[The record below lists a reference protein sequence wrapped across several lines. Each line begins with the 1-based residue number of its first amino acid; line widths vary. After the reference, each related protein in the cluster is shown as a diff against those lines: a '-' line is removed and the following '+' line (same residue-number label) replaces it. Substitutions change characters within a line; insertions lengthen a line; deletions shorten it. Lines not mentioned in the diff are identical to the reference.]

1 MSTGGW
7 QPTAGHVAGGEHGR
21 VIPIERVIRRHD
33 FFLRRRDL
41 LAMGYTDAHLRS
53 ALGRKRIFRVRQ
65 GWYSVADAPEVGI
78 RAVRVGGRL
87 TALSAL
93 ESYGLLVP
101 RATQLQVA
109 VRPTASRLRH
119 PADRLK
125 RLTALSGVTVHWTHR
140 SSSSPWRVSVADA
153 LVAVL
158 QVEGRDVAVAACSA
172 ALHSGALREW
182 ELDFVFERAPARVR
196 GWRRLA
202 SAQDESHGE
211 TFARLW
217 MGDAGIECE
226 QQFEVAGVGWL
237 DFRLRKN
244 LYVEV
249 DGGQHGDP
257 GQWETDHERDVA
269 IAALGGKTIRITYRQ
284 LLGAWP
290 AVLAAIER
298 AIADAEALAAR
309 RRVHPYRPR
318 PERKRRRSRA
328 KQPP

>member
-1 MSTGGW
+1 M
-7 QPTAGHVAGGEHGR
+7 
-21 VIPIERVIRRHD
+21 IPVERVIRRHD

-41 LAMGYTDAHLRS
+41 LAMGYTDTHLKS
-53 ALGRKRIFRVRQ
+53 ALGRKRIFRVRH
-65 GWYSVADAPEVGI
+65 GWYSVPDAPEVGI

-93 ESYGLLVP
+93 ESYGLRVP
-101 RATQLQVA
+101 RSTRLQVV

-119 PADRLK
+119 PADRRK
-125 RLTALSGVTVHWTHR
+125 RLTRVSGVAVRWTHR
-140 SSSSPWRVSVADA
+140 SSGSPWRVSVADA

-172 ALHSGALREW
+172 ALHSGALRSW
-182 ELDFVFERAPARVR
+182 ELDLVFDRAPARVR
-196 GWRRLA
+196 AWRRLV
-202 SAQDESHGE
+202 SALDEAHGE

-226 QQFEVAGVGWL
+226 QQIEVPGVGRF
-237 DFRLRKN
+237 DFRLRRM

-249 DGGQHGDP
+249 DGGQHGEP
-257 GQWETDHERDVA
+257 GQWEKDHERDVA
-269 IAALGGKTIRITYRQ
+269 IAALGGTTIRITYPQ

-298 AIADAEALAAR
+298 AIADADALAAV

-318 PERKRRRSRA
+318 AGRKRRRSRA
-328 KQPP
+328 KLPP

>member
-1 MSTGGW
+1 M
-7 QPTAGHVAGGEHGR
+7 
-21 VIPIERVIRRHD
+21 IPVERVIRRHD

-41 LAMGYTDAHLRS
+41 LAMGYTDAQLKS
-53 ALGRKRIFRVRQ
+53 ALERKRIFRVRQ
-65 GWYSVADAPEVGI
+65 GWYSVPDAPESGI

-101 RATQLQVA
+101 RPTRLQVA
-109 VRPTASRLRH
+109 VRPTACRLRR
-119 PADRLK
+119 PTDRRK
-125 RLTALSGVTVHWTHR
+125 RLTRLSGVAVHWSHR
-140 SSSSPWRVSVADA
+140 SSASPWRVSVADA

-158 QVEGRDVAVAACSA
+158 QVEGRDIAVAACSA

-182 ELDFVFERAPARVR
+182 ELDLVFERAPARVR

-202 SAQDESHGE
+202 SALDESHGE

-226 QQFEVAGVGWL
+226 QQIKVAGVGWL

-249 DGGQHGDP
+249 DGDQHGDP
-257 GQWETDHERDVA
+257 GQWEKDHERDVA

-298 AIADAEALAAR
+298 AIADADALAAR
-309 RRVHPYRPR
+309 RRVHPYRP
-318 PERKRRRSRA
+318 PPKRKRRRSRA
-328 KQPP
+328 KRPP